1 MPIYSFKCPKC
12 HKVYDLR
19 LHMSERNDP
28 QLCPNC
34 KVKMDKQLS
43 CVRAFEINGIEATAS
58 MGKWHDK
65 STFRG

>member
-1 MPIYSFKCPKC
+1 
-12 HKVYDLR
+12 
-19 LHMSERNDP
+19 MSERNDP

-43 CVRAFEINGIEATAS
+43 CVRAFEINGVEATAS